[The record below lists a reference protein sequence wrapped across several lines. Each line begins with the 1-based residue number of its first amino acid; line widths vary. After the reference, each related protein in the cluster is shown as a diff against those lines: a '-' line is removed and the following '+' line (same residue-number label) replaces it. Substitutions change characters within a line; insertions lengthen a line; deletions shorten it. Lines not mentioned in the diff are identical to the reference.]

1 MLGASS
7 PIILEFIFFNDWINI
22 ILIFIL
28 SILAWATQ
36 SLLFRIFSNVLLG
49 ENQKLGL
56 LSMVVPYK
64 FMVWYW
70 QYGIDGW
77 VFIFIILSIFGR
89 TGIGL
94 EFLGGALFSCLAP
107 PEGIPL
113 ELNTHA
119 RFEGTPGASKWDPPS
134 LPSAAGI
141 RGDARNHAPSSWGE
155 KEDPGPPPLS
165 SFESRVHKDCL
176 NFRPRTPHDQHY
188 AQIYRDIDQHQLE
201 VIKSLAGSHAILR
214 FIKLKGETLKIESLS
229 RVFWWNLIYVRITG
243 LKKW

>member
-1 MLGASS
+1 
-7 PIILEFIFFNDWINI
+7 
-22 ILIFIL
+22 
-28 SILAWATQ
+28 
-36 SLLFRIFSNVLLG
+36 
-49 ENQKLGL
+49 
-56 LSMVVPYK
+56 
-64 FMVWYW
+64 MVWYW

-107 PEGIPL
+107 PEEIPL

-119 RFEGTPGASKWDPPS
+119 RFEGTPGASKGDPPS

-141 RGDARNHAPSSWGE
+141 RGDARNPAPSSRGE
-155 KEDPGPPPLS
+155 KEDTGPPPLP
-165 SFESRVHKDCL
+165 SFENRVPKDCL

-201 VIKSLAGSHAILR
+201 VIKSLGGKPCD
-214 FIKLKGETLKIESLS
+214 IKVYKVK
-229 RVFWWNLIYVRITG
+229 RWDPKNW
-243 LKKW
+243 KPK